1 MSEETEKNIGEA
13 EERPEETPAEKTP
26 EEGGEAAAE
35 LVSSPKKSFMDQYGI
50 WVYAF
55 GYFAAYWPYSAI
67 TKLVTDKKISEMPN
81 LPEWLNG
88 IAAGLPG
95 PEVLPLSVFASVL
108 GALVFLWARG
118 LFKYAPKRYNIGG
131 LSIPGPDKYTFASGL
146 CSSVIIA
153 TTTLAYTFTGVSVI
167 FIMLIMRG
175 GLLILGPVI
184 DLLNKRTVRWF
195 SYAGMILSL
204 VSLIVT
210 FLIKQGNMGKEF
222 DFLSAFGVEP
232 MACITNVLVYL
243 AAYFFRL
250 SLMSK
255 KAKSKDPDTNTRY
268 FVGEQ
273 LTSSPSLFIMIMIVA
288 LLNVPGWTFSNQ
300 LHDGI
305 THVFTGYNFWW
316 LIFLIG
322 VFSAGNG
329 IFGGL
334 ILLDKSENTYS
345 IPVNRCSSIIAGLLA
360 TATVSLLTTGTLNSI
375 KFEEII
381 GAAIII
387 VAIVFLTIPIL
398 APLFTKKKS

>member
-1 MSEETEKNIGEA
+1 MAEDTEKKEA
-13 EERPEETPAEKTP
+13 VAEMT
-26 EEGGEAAAE
+26 
-35 LVSSPKKSFMDQYGI
+35 SSPKSFMDQYGI

-67 TKLVTDKKISEMPN
+67 TKIVTDRNIRDLAT
-81 LPEWLNG
+81 LPEWLKG
-88 IAAGLPG
+88 VAAGLPG
-95 PEVLPLSVFASVL
+95 PEVLPLSVFASVI
-108 GALVFLWARG
+108 GALLFLHFRG
-118 LFKYAPKRYNIGG
+118 LFKYAPVHKKIGNFE
-131 LSIPGPDKYTFASGL
+131 IPLPDKNTFISGL
-146 CSSVIIA
+146 CSSIIIA

-184 DLLNKRTVRWF
+184 DKLNKRTIRWF
-195 SYAGMILSL
+195 SFVAMILSVL
-204 VSLIVT
+204 SLIVT
-210 FLIKQGNMGKEF
+210 FLMKQSGTGESF
-222 DFLSAFGVEP
+222 DIMKAFGPEP
-232 MACITNVLVYL
+232 GACITNVLVYL

-250 SLMSK
+250 NLMSS

-273 LTSSPSLFIMIMIVA
+273 LTSSPSLFIMVMAVA
-288 LLNVPGWTFSNQ
+288 IANVPGWTFSNQ

-316 LIFLIG
+316 VIFLIG

-334 ILLDKSENTYS
+334 ILLDKSENTFS

-360 TATVSLLTTGTLNSI
+360 TATVSLMTRGNLSSI
-375 KFEEII
+375 KSEEII

-387 VAIVFLTIPIL
+387 FAIVFLTVPTL
-398 APLFTKKKS
+398 LEKNKKKTDETKAEEAK